1 MGFWKKYS
9 IIIGTI
15 IFLIIYTELAE
26 TYPIFWWIGVV
37 FLLLFLFLWLDNAAY
52 GEEIFNLIMLG
63 GLAAGLLF
71 FAYLAYPEGIMD
83 NTFNSLTIKEIR
95 RLFIVIILLTGFI
108 ADVCFMVRYIYK
120 VLK

>member
-15 IFLIIYTELAE
+15 ILLIIYTELVE
-26 TYPIFWWIGVV
+26 TYPVFGWIGLV
-37 FLLLFLFLWLDNAAY
+37 FLSLFLFLWLDNAAY

-63 GLAAGLLF
+63 GLGSGLLF

-83 NTFNSLTIKEIR
+83 NTFSRLTIKEIR
-95 RLFIVIILLTGFI
+95 RLFIVIMLLIGFI
-108 ADVCFMVRYIYK
+108 ADVCFMIRYIIK